1 MLVLSAGL
9 MRSSA
14 NLDPMETVE
23 SETNF
28 GQTLHQR
35 KNKNNSFFVD
45 TEIKQGEKQFFPTL
59 KPNKEEDKFILNS
72 CNQTRIQSD
81 TSVKRKNNNPTSTRR
96 WRIHPVF
103 REKKEGTEPHRKE
116 DIKVKL
122 S

>member
-35 KNKNNSFFVD
+35 KNKNNSFLS
-45 TEIKQGEKQFFPTL
+45 TL
-59 KPNKEEDKFILNS
+59 KSNKEENNS
-72 CNQTRIQSD
+72 FPR
-81 TSVKRKNNNPTSTRR
+81 
-96 WRIHPVF
+96 
-103 REKKEGTEPHRKE
+103 
-116 DIKVKL
+116 
-122 S
+122 